1 MTKWWT
7 CPLTFTLGCFPTSLF
22 WRTPLNCFYRARV
35 WPLGFGGKFSAM
47 LVSPWHAQWFLHICN
62 TSQCLRS
69 EQRWHE
75 QTWHISGRLTNLIM
89 VFREVPLSPD
99 YPAVIPQ
106 EGLSDDN
113 NEGKLI
119 IPWKQSIKQTQG
131 QPVNLGSLETSAFLG
146 YSCPSTGS
154 QLSPFFATHLVRGD
168 VDPLP
173 LSPPNRVGEDHGE
186 TLLAS
191 SRDGFLR
198 TLGNCL
204 VCPSNK

>member
-1 MTKWWT
+1 MA
-7 CPLTFTLGCFPTSLF
+7 F
-22 WRTPLNCFYRARV
+22 
-35 WPLGFGGKFSAM
+35 GFGGKFSAT
-47 LVSPWHAQWFLHICN
+47 LVSPWHAQWFLHTCN

-75 QTWHISGRLTNLIM
+75 QTWHISVGRLTNLIL
-89 VFREVPLSPD
+89 VFREVPLGPD
-99 YPAVIPQ
+99 YPSEKSLSVIPQ
-106 EGLSDDN
+106 EGLSNDN
-113 NEGKLI
+113 NEAKLI
-119 IPWKQSIKQTQG
+119 IPWKQSVQQTQG
-131 QPVNLGSLETSAFLG
+131 QLVNLGSLETSAFLG

-173 LSPPNRVGEDHGE
+173 LSPPSRVGENHGE